1 MTSVNRST
9 ETTSEDT
16 SVASAMLQSMQNRL
30 IEHEVFFSDFICE
43 ISDLGHP
50 KENQL
55 ARKET
60 QLGPI
65 KNTRLNGLVKLEVIL
80 LPALIEIERKYING

>member
-1 MTSVNRST
+1 
-9 ETTSEDT
+9 
-16 SVASAMLQSMQNRL
+16 MQNRL

-55 ARKET
+55 AQKET
-60 QLGPI
+60 QLEPL